1 MGPVQADRTSRPAR
15 WRTALLG
22 AALAG
27 AGAGNAAPGA
37 VGAEPAAL
45 TAPVLAQALAVATQ
59 AARALAPPGAR
70 VEAEAG
76 ALDPRLRLAP
86 CARVSAYPAP
96 GAPAWGRTR
105 VGLRCLQGSTAWNVF
120 LPVTVQVWAPAAVAA
135 VALPAGAS
143 LGPQALQTA
152 EVDWAAAPTAPAATA
167 ALVEGRVLARPVAA
181 GQAVRAADL
190 QPRQWFA
197 LGDTV
202 QVQLAGAGF
211 AITTE
216 GQAITAGLE
225 GQQARVRTAQGR
237 TLVGRAVGDRRLEV
251 RL

>member
-1 MGPVQADRTSRPAR
+1 MAACADTPA
-15 WRTALLG
+15 L
-22 AALAG
+22 
-27 AGAGNAAPGA
+27 P
-37 VGAEPAAL
+37 P
-45 TAPVLAQALAVATQ
+45 PVLTQAIAVATQ
-59 AARALAPPGAR
+59 TARALAPAGAR
-70 VEAEAG
+70 IEAAPG

-86 CARVSAYPAP
+86 CARVAAYPAN

-105 VGLRCLQGSTAWNVF
+105 VGLRCLEGGTAWNVY

-135 VALPAGAS
+135 VALPAGAT
-143 LGPQALQTA
+143 LTPQALRMA
-152 EVDWAAAPTAPAATA
+152 DVDWAAAATAPTARAE
-167 ALVEGRVLARPVAA
+167 LLEGRILARPLAA
-181 GQAVRAADL
+181 GQAVRAAEL

-225 GQQARVRTAQGR
+225 GQQARVRTSNGR